1 MKKYTLFGKNIVF
14 DDAAEHAY
22 EVQADYEFASCG
34 YAICSVSGTRS
45 KAPSIMC

>member
-22 EVQADYEFASCG
+22 EVQADYEFAKLLD
-34 YAICSVSGTRS
+34 RS
-45 KAPSIMC
+45 SFLSL